1 MTVLGKKNLLRVTR
15 ETPHGFYL
23 HAAEEGEILLPRK
36 YVPRD
41 MTPGSEVEVFVYRDS
56 EDQLIATTETP
67 LAMVGEFAVLRV
79 TGVNREIGAFL
90 DWGLQKDL
98 LLPFKEQEYPVAV
111 GQSVVVYV
119 HLDPR
124 SDRIFATSRLSRHLT
139 APPPQYVQ
147 GQPVNLIITR
157 ETPLGYIALVEG
169 AHLGLL
175 YHSAQTEL
183 FEPGKKVQGYI
194 ADMRPDG
201 KIDLTLESSGQ
212 QRVMELKDQIL
223 AELKTNEGRIRL
235 DDASSPDDIRA
246 AFGASKKAFK
256 QAVGALLKQKRIRF
270 TNPGI
275 ELIKE

>member
-1 MTVLGKKNLLRVTR
+1 MSVLGKKNLLRITR
-15 ETPHGFYL
+15 ETPHGLYL
-23 HAAEEGEILLPRK
+23 HAGELGEVLLPRK
-36 YVPRD
+36 YAPRGGV
-41 MTPGSEVEVFVYRDS
+41 PGSEIEVFVYRDS

-67 LAMVGEFAVLRV
+67 KAMVGEFAVLQV
-79 TGVNREIGAFL
+79 MGVNRAIGAFL

-111 GQSVVVYV
+111 GQPVLVYV

-124 SDRIFATSRLSRHLT
+124 SDRIYASMRLQRHLS
-139 APPPQYVQ
+139 APPPQYPP
-147 GQPVNLIITR
+147 GQPVELIIAR

-169 AHLGLL
+169 KHLGLL
-175 YHSAQTEL
+175 YHSTQTEL

-194 ADMRPDG
+194 AAVRPDG

-223 AELKTNEGRIRL
+223 AELNASDGRIRL
-235 DDASSPDDIRA
+235 DDDSSPDDIRA

-256 QAVGALLKQKRIRF
+256 QAIGALLKQKRIRF
-270 TNPGI
+270 TSPGI
-275 ELIKE
+275 ELIKD

>member
-1 MTVLGKKNLLRVTR
+1 MSVLGKKSILRITR
-15 ETPHGFYL
+15 ETPHGVYL
-23 HAAEEGEILLPRK
+23 QAGEQGEILLPRK
-36 YVPRD
+36 YVPRGA
-41 MTPGSEVEVFVYRDS
+41 MPGSEVDVFVYRDS
-56 EDQLIATTETP
+56 EDQLIATTESP
-67 LAMVGEFAVLRV
+67 FAMVGEFAVLKV
-79 TGVNREIGAFL
+79 TGVNRQIGAFL

-98 LLPFKEQEYPVAV
+98 LLPFKEQESPVAV
-111 GQSVVVYV
+111 GQSVLVYV

-124 SDRIFATSRLSRHLT
+124 SDRIFASTRLHRHLT

-147 GQPVNLIITR
+147 GQPVNLIIAR

-223 AELKTNEGRIRL
+223 AELKANEGRIRL
-235 DDASSPDDIRA
+235 DDGSSPDDIRA

-275 ELIKE
+275 ELIQ

>member
-1 MTVLGKKNLLRVTR
+1 MTVLGKKNTLRVTR

-23 HAAEEGEILLPRK
+23 DAGEEGEILLPRK
-36 YVPRD
+36 YITRGTV
-41 MTPGSEVEVFVYRDS
+41 PGSELDVFVYRDS
-56 EDQLIATTETP
+56 EDRLTATTETP
-67 LAMVGEFAVLRV
+67 FAMVGEFAVLRV

-98 LLPFKEQEYPVAV
+98 LLPFREQEYPVAV
-111 GQSVVVYV
+111 GQSAVVYV

-124 SDRIFATSRLSRHLT
+124 SDRIYATTRLSRHLSAT
-139 APPPQYVQ
+139 PPQYVP
-147 GQPVNLIITR
+147 GQPVDIIIIR

-175 YHSAQTEL
+175 YHSSQTEL

-194 ADMRPDG
+194 AAMRPDG

-223 AELKTNEGRIRL
+223 AELKANDGCIKL
-235 DDASSPDDIRA
+235 DDESSPDDIRA

-256 QAVGALLKQKRIRF
+256 QAVGTLFKQRRIRF
-270 TNPGI
+270 TKPGI
-275 ELIKE
+275 ELI

>member
-1 MTVLGKKNLLRVTR
+1 MTVLGKKNTLRVTR

-23 HAAEEGEILLPRK
+23 DAGEEGEILLPRK
-36 YVPRD
+36 YITRGTV
-41 MTPGSEVEVFVYRDS
+41 PGSELDVFVYRDS
-56 EDQLIATTETP
+56 EDRLTATTETP
-67 LAMVGEFAVLRV
+67 FAMVGEFAVLRV

-98 LLPFKEQEYPVAV
+98 LLPFREQEYPVAV
-111 GQSVVVYV
+111 GQSAVVYV

-124 SDRIFATSRLSRHLT
+124 SDRIYATTRLSRHLSAT
-139 APPPQYVQ
+139 PPQHVP
-147 GQPVNLIITR
+147 GQPVDIIIIR

-175 YHSAQTEL
+175 YHSSQTEL

-194 ADMRPDG
+194 AAMRPDG

-223 AELKTNEGRIRL
+223 AELKANDGCIKL
-235 DDASSPDDIRA
+235 DDESSPDDIRA

-256 QAVGALLKQKRIRF
+256 QAVGTLFKQRRIRF
-270 TNPGI
+270 TKPGI
-275 ELIKE
+275 ELI

>member
-1 MTVLGKKNLLRVTR
+1 MTVLGKKTILKAVR

-23 HAAEEGEILLPRK
+23 DGGEQGEILLPRK
-36 YVPRD
+36 YITRGTV
-41 MTPGSEVEVFVYRDS
+41 PGSELDVFVYRDS
-56 EDQLIATTETP
+56 EDRLTATTETP

-98 LLPFKEQEYPVAV
+98 LLPYKEQESPVAV

-124 SDRIFATSRLSRHLT
+124 SDRIYATSRLSKHLT
-139 APPPQYVQ
+139 ALPAQYVI
-147 GQPVNLIITR
+147 GQPVSIIITR

-169 AHLGLL
+169 AYLGLL
-175 YHSAQTEL
+175 YHSAETEL
-183 FEPGKKVQGYI
+183 FEPGKKVQAYI
-194 ADMRPDG
+194 AAMRPDG

-212 QRVMELKDQIL
+212 QRVMQLKDQIL
-223 AELKTNEGRIRL
+223 AELNANDGRIKL
-235 DDASSPDDIRA
+235 DDESSPDDIRA

-256 QAVGALLKQKRIRF
+256 QAVGALFKQRRIRF
-270 TNPGI
+270 TKPGI
-275 ELIKE
+275 EIIQ